1 MNFINNKYTKT
12 YFLIIARAQD
22 RTINGYTEKHHI
34 IPKSL
39 GGADHPTN
47 LVSLTAREHF
57 ICHRLLVKMTTGTD
71 KRKMSRALWALS
83 QMDKLNARYHPNS
96 RVFQLI
102 REEYV
107 KTLIGRK
114 LPSEVVEKIRA
125 SNTGKTQS
133 DETKRKRAE
142 SRTGFRNTEET
153 KQKMREAAE
162 RRWANTFDDT
172 ARIQKIKEAR
182 AKQKITT
189 VQVTCPHCGKV
200 GGNRIMPRY
209 HFDNCKFKS

>member
-22 RTINGYTEKHHI
+22 RFINGYTEKHHI

-83 QMDKLNARYHPNS
+83 QMDKLNARYRPNS

-142 SRTGFRNTEET
+142 SRTGFRNTKET